1 MIPKKRNA
9 YNFPG
14 FVLGPQMQQT
24 KVLEKE
30 KQEDLLPKINGVLND
45 MKIQLEQLCSEKDN
59 QEIKMD
65 YQQAKQPA
73 NFDQNP

>member
-1 MIPKKRNA
+1 MISKKRNA

-30 KQEDLLPKINGVLND
+30 KQEDLLAKINGVLND
-45 MKIQLEQLCSEKDN
+45 MKI
-59 QEIKMD
+59 
-65 YQQAKQPA
+65 
-73 NFDQNP
+73 